1 MFAERDGSFA
11 GAVKVFTFRDGQTKL
26 TFPRPGF
33 ISMRNASHPLPP
45 RPHILL
51 VDDNPDE
58 LRLLVEMLGT
68 ERYRISIAFDGSQ
81 GYRRAVTSS
90 PDLILMDVRMHGLD
104 GFAACRLLK
113 TDPATAAIPVI
124 FLSASNDVSERLR
137 GLREGAVD
145 YVAKPFSAE
154 EVIARIQIHLTLA
167 AGVAMQDALPPSP
180 AQVSDSHAILQA
192 AQHYLLR
199 NLMHTPTL
207 QEVARQ
213 AGTHEKRLS
222 LVFRELLGQSVFGYL
237 REQRLA
243 LAKRLLGGSSL
254 SILEIADEVGFAK
267 PTNFAT
273 AFREHAGMTPTQYRR
288 RAQALAGAAPALATG
303 EP

>member
-1 MFAERDGSFA
+1 
-11 GAVKVFTFRDGQTKL
+11 
-26 TFPRPGF
+26 
-33 ISMRNASHPLPP
+33 MRTASHPLPP

-58 LRLLVEMLGT
+58 LRLLVQMLGT

-81 GYRRAVTSS
+81 GYRRAVTAS
-90 PDLILMDVRMHGLD
+90 PDLIVMDVRMHGVD

-113 TDPATAAIPVI
+113 TDPATASIPVI
-124 FLSASNDVSERLR
+124 FLSASNEVSERLR

-145 YVAKPFSAE
+145 YIAKPFSAE
-154 EVIARIQIHLTLA
+154 EVTARIQIHLALA
-167 AGVAMQDALPPSP
+167 AGVAMQDVMP
-180 AQVSDSHAILQA
+180 AQNIPVSDSHAILQA

-199 NLMHTPTL
+199 SLTHTPSL

-243 LAKRLLGGSSL
+243 LAKRLLSGSSL

-288 RAQALAGAAPALATG
+288 RAQALAGPATPPPVPD